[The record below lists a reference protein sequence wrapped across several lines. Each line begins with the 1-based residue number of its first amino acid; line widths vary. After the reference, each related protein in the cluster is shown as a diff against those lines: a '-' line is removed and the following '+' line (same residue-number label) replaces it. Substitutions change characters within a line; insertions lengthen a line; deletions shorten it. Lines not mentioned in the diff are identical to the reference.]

1 MRIRLRRSGGFA
13 GLQVPPIE
21 IDAAQLPAD
30 KAGEL
35 EQLVKVA
42 RLFETPPAPA
52 GAQQPPPPAAPAS
65 PARDAFQYDLTVED
79 GGASQAVRLHEGAM
93 RPEAARLI
101 QWLAQLA
108 QEAGRK

>member
-1 MRIRLRRSGGFA
+1 MRIWLRRSGGFA
-13 GLQVPPIE
+13 GLQMPPIE

-35 EQLVKVA
+35 GQLVTAA
-42 RLFETPPAPA
+42 RLFDAPVAPA
-52 GAQQPPPPAAPAS
+52 GAQPSPPPPPAS
-65 PARDAFQYDLTVED
+65 PARDAFQYDLTLED
-79 GGASQAVRLHEGAM
+79 GGGSRAVRLHEGAM

-101 QWLAQLA
+101 QWLT

>member
-13 GLQVPPIE
+13 GLQAPPIE

-35 EQLVKVA
+35 EQLVAAA
-42 RLFETPPAPA
+42 RLFDAPVAPA
-52 GAQQPPPPAAPAS
+52 GAQPSPPAPPAS

-79 GGASQAVRLHEGAM
+79 GGDSRAVRFHEGTM

-101 QWLAQLA
+101 QWLT
-108 QEAGRK
+108 QESGQK